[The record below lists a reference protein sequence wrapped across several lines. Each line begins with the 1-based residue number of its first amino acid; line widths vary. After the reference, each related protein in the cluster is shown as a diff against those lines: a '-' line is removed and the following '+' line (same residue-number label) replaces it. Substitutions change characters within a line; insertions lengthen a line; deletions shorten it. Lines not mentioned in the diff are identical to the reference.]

1 MTEKRP
7 DQPEHPRGYTPIY
20 EKLIPAVVIILIL
33 VSVGMLVLAGGI
45 ALGLI
50 GGA

>member
-1 MTEKRP
+1 MTEKRAEKP
-7 DQPEHPRGYTPIY
+7 NQTRGYSPLY
-20 EKLIPAVVIILIL
+20 EKLIPAAVIFLILIAT
-33 VSVGMLVLAGGI
+33 GMLVLAGGI

>member
-1 MTEKRP
+1 MTEKRAEK
-7 DQPEHPRGYTPIY
+7 PESPRGYSPMY
-20 EKLIPAVVIILIL
+20 EKLIPAAVIFLILIA
-33 VSVGMLVLAGGI
+33 VGMLVLAGGI

>member
-7 DQPEHPRGYTPIY
+7 EKPNNPRGYTPIY
-20 EKLIPAVVIILIL
+20 EKLIPAAVILLILIA
-33 VSVGMLVLAGGI
+33 VSMLVLAGGI

-50 GGA
+50 GGG